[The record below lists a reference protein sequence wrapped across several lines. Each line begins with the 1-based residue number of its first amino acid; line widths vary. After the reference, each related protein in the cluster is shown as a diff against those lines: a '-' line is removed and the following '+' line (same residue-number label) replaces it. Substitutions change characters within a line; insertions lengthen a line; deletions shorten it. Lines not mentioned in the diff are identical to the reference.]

1 MDVLAKL
8 FGSGAKVRLMRLF
21 LLNQELLSLKTDEIA
36 RRTKTTL
43 PTTTKELNGL
53 AQLGLLHKG
62 HQGKVV
68 LWQLDKSFPFVTQ
81 LKNLLKNNL
90 ISHKREL
97 AKRLATCGRLQALIL
112 SGIFIDDLEEGRVDI
127 LVVGNNLK
135 RGAIDR
141 LIKKFE
147 AEIGKELNY
156 AVLDSV
162 DFKYRLNACDKFL
175 RDIFDYPHDVVVD
188 KIGI

>member
-8 FGSGAKVRLMRLF
+8 FGSNAKVKIMRLF
-21 LLNQELLSLKTDEIA
+21 LLNQEFVLKTDEVIKRA
-36 RRTKTTL
+36 KTTPL
-43 PTTTKELNGL
+43 TTVKELNGL

-62 HQGKVV
+62 HQGKMV
-68 LWQLDKSFPFVTQ
+68 LWQLDRSFPFGTQ

-97 AKRLATCGRLQALIL
+97 AKKIGACGRLQALIL
-112 SGIFIDDLEEGRVDI
+112 SGVFIDDVEDGRVDI
-127 LVVGNNLK
+127 LIVGNNLK

-147 AEIGKELNY
+147 AEIGRELNY
-156 AVLDSV
+156 AVLDSA

-175 RDIFDYPHDVVVD
+175 RDVLDYPHEIVVD